1 MRNEEPT
8 RTDPPPVLTGDL
20 EADAAASLGWL
31 RAHPERWLEDPVED
45 HRELGGAGMSVT
57 FAVLASVV
65 TITPNASGLPGSS
78 TLISMLGG
86 LQFDGVLAAIA
97 GVIIGAA
104 VWALSA
110 HANNYQGASRGRSA
124 VIASGVA
131 ALLIGFGPGL
141 VQALFSL
148 GQATH

>member
-31 RAHPERWLEDPVED
+31 RAHPSGGSRTGSRTTVSSGVWHER
-45 HRELGGAGMSVT
+45 HIRGARLRRHHHAERVGT
-57 FAVLASVV
+57 
-65 TITPNASGLPGSS
+65 PGSS